1 MTTVDTPAGAFTI
14 STDPERIDVA
24 AVHAV
29 LTGTYWAAGVSLE
42 TVETSIRHSLCFGV
56 YDPAGAQAGF
66 ARLVTDHATVA
77 WLADVYVLDAH
88 RGLGLGKAL
97 VAAVVAHPSARA
109 VRRIL
114 LATRDAHG
122 LYRRYGFTAPA
133 KPDLFMERP
142 RVVPAPQS

>member
-1 MTTVDTPAGAFTI
+1 MTTVDTPAGTFTI

-24 AVHAV
+24 AVHAA
-29 LTGTYWAAGVSLE
+29 LAESYWAAGVPLD

-66 ARLVTDHATVA
+66 ARLITDHATFA

-88 RGLGLGKAL
+88 RGHGLGKAL
-97 VAAVVAHPSARA
+97 MAAILAHPSARA

-114 LATRDAHG
+114 LRTRDAHG
-122 LYRRYGFTAPA
+122 LYRQYGFDAPST
-133 KPDLFMERP
+133 PDTLMELRP
-142 RVVPAPQS
+142 GPVG